1 MNSHLRNLAQQASRK
16 IDLTYPGDA
25 FPASLANSIVKD
37 LDSEFAKIKWVDD
50 DEGWNRAIEAV
61 RKEIKTRYG
70 T

>member
-61 RKEIKTRYG
+61 RKELKTRYG
-70 T
+70 L